1 MFGLLIKQRLYRS
14 SGVTFPQAVHIQTLS
29 YCAVSS
35 QVVVSCMKI
44 LFRWVLALVVDNVH
58 LTVTLHHNI
67 VGIV

>member
-44 LFRWVLALVVDNVH
+44 LFRWVLALVVDYA
-58 LTVTLHHNI
+58 T
-67 VGIV
+67 